1 MITKLAKEQKELIM
15 VAFENLKPGGEMV
28 YSTCSVDPEENEGVV
43 SYLLKKYENAK
54 AIKVTLKGLKTSPII
69 MEFDKEQYHPDVKH
83 ALRIW
88 YRRIMIP
95 KVFSLQSYEKYPRT
109 KRSEVT

>member
-1 MITKLAKEQKELIM
+1 
-15 VAFENLKPGGEMV
+15 MV

-83 ALRIW
+83 ALRILPQDNDTEGFFVAKL
-88 YRRIMIP
+88 RKIP
-95 KVFSLQSYEKYPRT
+95 TNEA
-109 KRSEVT
+109 